1 MNIMYKERL
10 KNIRDNKET
19 LQKDIAK
26 ILNIKDNTYSEYENE
41 YKIIPIKHLSK
52 ICNYFNVSLDYIF
65 NFTNKENYSNIRKEI
80 NKELTRN
87 RLKELRK
94 ENNLT
99 QEKLAKIINV
109 AKSTISDCE
118 RMSTTLATPFLYD
131 ICKKYNISADYLL
144 GKIDQPKKF
153 KK

>member
-1 MNIMYKERL
+1 MYKERL
-10 KNIRDNKET
+10 KNIRENKEI

-26 ILNIKDNTYSEYENE
+26 ILDIKENTYSEYENE
-41 YKIIPIKHLSK
+41 YKIIPIKHLNK

-65 NFTNKENYSNIRKEI
+65 NFTNKQNYLSTRKEI
-80 NKELTRN
+80 IKELTRN
-87 RLKELRK
+87 RLRELRK

-118 RMSTTLATPFLYD
+118 RMSTTLATPFLYE

-144 GKIDQPKKF
+144 GKTDQPKKF
-153 KK
+153 C

>member
-1 MNIMYKERL
+1 MYKERL

>member
-1 MNIMYKERL
+1 MYKERL
-10 KNIRDNKET
+10 KNIRENKEI

-26 ILNIKDNTYSEYENE
+26 ILDIKENTYSEYENE
-41 YKIIPIKHLSK
+41 YKIIPIKHLNK

-65 NFTNKENYSNIRKEI
+65 NFTNKQNYLSTRKEI
-80 NKELTRN
+80 IKELTRN
-87 RLKELRK
+87 RLRELRK

-99 QEKLAKIINV
+99 QEKLAKTINV

-118 RMSTTLATPFLYD
+118 RMSTTLATPFLYE

-144 GKIDQPKKF
+144 GKTDQPKKF
-153 KK
+153 C

>member
-1 MNIMYKERL
+1 MYKERL
-10 KNIRDNKET
+10 KNLRDEKET

-26 ILNIKDNTYSEYENE
+26 ILNIKENTYSEYENE
-41 YKIIPIKHLSK
+41 YKIIPIKHLNK
-52 ICNYFNVSLDYIF
+52 ICNHFNVSLDYIF
-65 NFTNKENYSNIRKEI
+65 NFTNQENYSNYRREI
-80 NKELTRN
+80 SKELTRN

-118 RMSTTLATPFLYD
+118 RLSTTLATPFLYD

-144 GKIDQPKKF
+144 GKTDYPKNF
-153 KK
+153 